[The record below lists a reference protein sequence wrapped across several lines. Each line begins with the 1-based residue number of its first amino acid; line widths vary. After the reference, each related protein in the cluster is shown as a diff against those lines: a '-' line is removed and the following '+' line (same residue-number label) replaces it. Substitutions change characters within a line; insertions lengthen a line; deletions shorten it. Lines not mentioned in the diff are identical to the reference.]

1 MPTRPGHC
9 ILNPSRFLFW
19 IGGDGAVGGQQSIAA
34 ERRGFMKPE
43 NAYTNLE
50 LQPLPY
56 VLLLTSAAPSSR
68 QGPVSCWYLLFCRA
82 PWTSTV
88 YTYIKVAP
96 MVLPPLIVASKGG
109 VSHER
114 CDCGFLHCVLG
125 RPHARRRDRRVGY
138 RSRDGRARASLI
150 HPPHPRP
157 PSRYVEYSR
166 ERGREVLPQQ
176 PDPQR
181 LTTTWQPDNH
191 IGNLA
196 T

>member
-56 VLLLTSAAPSSR
+56 VLLLTTAAPSSR

-138 RSRDGRARASLI
+138 RSRDGREHA
-150 HPPHPRP
+150 PRSFIRP
-157 PSRYVEYSR
+157 TP
-166 ERGREVLPQQ
+166 GRPLG
-176 PDPQR
+176 
-181 LTTTWQPDNH
+181 T
-191 IGNLA
+191 
-196 T
+196 

>member
-1 MPTRPGHC
+1 
-9 ILNPSRFLFW
+9 
-19 IGGDGAVGGQQSIAA
+19 
-34 ERRGFMKPE
+34 MKPE

-56 VLLLTSAAPSSR
+56 VLLLTTAAPSSR

-157 PSRYVEYSR
+157 PSRYV
-166 ERGREVLPQQ
+166 
-176 PDPQR
+176 DPK
-181 LTTTWQPDNH
+181 D
-191 IGNLA
+191 
-196 T
+196 